1 MTDLPDR
8 ILEAIEAAVTHAR
21 LLDEHLSGHDRP
33 YNPDDPTDPTVV
45 LRHCEAD
52 KRTVQR
58 HAPERIKDRY
68 WCTHC
73 ERLWPCVE
81 ILDRADA
88 YGIAKETG
96 DQT

>member
-8 ILEAIEAAVTHAR
+8 ILEAIAETARDAQHALGDPWVAR
-21 LLDEHLSGHDRP
+21 KEPLD
-33 YNPDDPTDPTVV
+33 T
-45 LRHCEAD
+45 LRRCEAD
-52 KRTVQR
+52 TRTVQR